1 MPVAL
6 LCTHAILDAELGHTL
21 LWRDG
26 VERVVI
32 AKPEEA
38 RMMAVA
44 AKPDLV
50 LVDRDLPWCER
61 FVAGLREDPTTR
73 GLSIAILA
81 RGEMDPGEVALLEAG
96 ANAILRVP
104 PDDDWDERLHAL
116 LSVPARRDAR
126 FAVSFDV
133 ETVAGPSDVAVH
145 GTALN
150 LSARGLLL
158 ESPVPLRVG
167 DDLAL
172 NLGMPDPWGA
182 ATAPGFV
189 VREAGPGRFGVA
201 FGALDVASRERI
213 QGFVES
219 LAAASPASGI

>member
-1 MPVAL
+1 MAVAL

-21 LWRDG
+21 LWRGD

-61 FVAGLREDPTTR
+61 FVAGLREDPSTR

-81 RGEMDPGEVALLEAG
+81 RGELDPAEVALLEAG
-96 ANAILRVP
+96 ANAILRIP
-104 PDDDWDERLHAL
+104 PDGDWDERLQAL
-116 LSVPARRDAR
+116 LSVPSRREAR
-126 FAVSFDV
+126 FAVRFDV

-145 GTALN
+145 GTVLN

-158 ESPVPLRVG
+158 ESPIPLHVG

-172 NLGMPDPWGA
+172 SLSMPEPWGTA
-182 ATAPGFV
+182 AAPGHV
-189 VREAGPGRFGVA
+189 VREAGTGRFGVA
-201 FGALDVASRERI
+201 FGTLDAASRDGIR
-213 QGFVES
+213 GFVDS
-219 LAAASPASGI
+219 LAAAASASGI